1 MRGVRRRV
9 WIGDGGFVGFF
20 MVVCGGFKWIAVVG
34 LHFAVVS
41 DFFFSFHFTLF
52 QTL

>member
-9 WIGDGGFVGFF
+9 WIGDGGFVGLWVFLW
-20 MVVCGGFKWIAVVG
+20 WIAVVG
-34 LHFAVVS
+34 LHFTVVY
-41 DFFFSFHFTLF
+41 DFFYFFYFTLF